1 MSVATPRCRASFV
14 MTKVGMLS
22 LSARKLTQIQIPTF
36 WRLTGLLWLNGL
48 YSLQNSTALLTWWHR
63 FKLHLRPSHL
73 AAEQGLNVN
82 EIPALPPNKTVTDI
96 FSDILRYLYDSTS
109 QYIRGRQGDDMWESF
124 GSNIDFVLGH
134 PNGWEARQ
142 QSIMRRAAITAGL
155 VANTDEGSERIS
167 FVTEGEASL
176 HYCLN
181 NIPDAL
187 KKYVSQPYNSIRLTD
202 CLSGPRRYTNCGLWR
217 GNRGHQHI
225 CAVFRG

>member
-1 MSVATPRCRASFV
+1 
-14 MTKVGMLS
+14 MTKAEMLS
-22 LSARKLTQIQIPTF
+22 LSARKLMQIQIQTF
-36 WRLTGLLWLNGL
+36 WRLTGLLRLNGL
-48 YSLQNSTALLTWWHR
+48 HSYQKWTTLLTWRHR

-82 EIPALPPNKTVTDI
+82 DIPALPPNKTVIDI
-96 FSDILRYLYDSTS
+96 FSYILRYLYGSTK

-124 GSNIDFVLGH
+124 GTNIDFVLGH

-142 QSIMRRAAITAGL
+142 QSLMRRAAIAAGL
-155 VANTDEGSERIS
+155 VANTAEGSERIS

-187 KKYVSQPYNSIRLTD
+187 RKYVSQPYYSIRLD
-202 CLSGPRRYTNCGLWR
+202 ENLSGPRWYTNCGLWR
-217 GNRGHQHI
+217 RNRGHQHI
-225 CAVFRG
+225 CSVFRGHFQRDGAG